1 MAFEE
6 IIFLPEALKCQG
18 SLAVFRSL
26 LAAQIEKAK
35 LWDQDSLLL
44 SCHKLSESPVCGII
58 MEESW

>member
-18 SLAVFRSL
+18 SLAVFCSL

-35 LWDQDSLLL
+35 SQIPRVNAL
-44 SCHKLSESPVCGII
+44 KYRVVEIFVK
-58 MEESW
+58 